1 MAVGKNKRLT
11 KGRKGTKKKIVD
23 PFTKKEWYKVIIL
36 IFHHIISVSKM
47 AYFPEYDDRTTIGY
61 RLQDFNIFSEYDRL

>member
-23 PFTKKEWYKVIIL
+23 PFTKKEWYKVILL
-36 IFHHIISVSKM
+36 IFIFNNSYII
-47 AYFPEYDDRTTIGY
+47 
-61 RLQDFNIFSEYDRL
+61 N